1 MIEPIVSTIVTTYN
15 RAPFVTA
22 AIESLSAQTLSEQEI
37 IVVDDGST
45 DQTPE
50 ILAAIR
56 DPRLRIIRHATNR
69 GIPVARNTGLSAAR
83 GRYIAWLDS
92 DDVARPTRLQ
102 KQVSYLEA
110 HPAVSMVGACAGKIN
125 GNGQRRYGAR
135 VPPLRADDV
144 DAFLLFRSAFQ
155 QSSVMGRAHV
165 LKEFSYDEAFPVCED
180 VDVFIRL
187 TANHRIENIASV
199 LIDRRLHPEQAVNRR
214 SDQIRERQGVLARS
228 MLLRLGIEADDI
240 ELALHV
246 RLGNPRRE
254 PFDGPSLLR
263 AEEWLFRLR
272 AENLATRVYDT
283 RSLAMASAIVWVR
296 ACRSALR
303 GTDHGFVI
311 ERLLTS
317 QLTRGLLNS
326 HARSW
331 IVQAGGLTAG
341 FSWMAFLRNAPPP
354 FEGSAQMQQVGCS
367 TTQEIS

>member
-15 RAPFVTA
+15 RAPFLAA

-50 ILAAIR
+50 VLAAIK
-56 DPRLRIIRHATNR
+56 DSRLRVVRHATNR
-69 GIPVARNTGLSAAR
+69 GIPAARNTGLSSAR

-102 KQVSYLEA
+102 KEVSYLEA
-110 HPAVSMVGACAGKIN
+110 HPAVSMVGACAGKMN
-125 GNGQRRYGAR
+125 GNGRRRHGVR
-135 VPPLRADDV
+135 VPPLRADDI

-165 LKEFSYDEAFPVCED
+165 LKDFSYDEAFPVCED
-180 VDVFIRL
+180 VDMFIRL
-187 TANHRIENIASV
+187 TANNRIENMASV
-199 LIDRRLHPEQAVNRR
+199 LIDRRLHPEQAVNQR
-214 SDQIRERQGVLARS
+214 SDQIRERQGALARS
-228 MLLRLGIEADDI
+228 MLLRLGIDVDDA

-254 PFDGPSLLR
+254 PFDRTFLLR
-263 AEEWLFRLR
+263 AEEWLFRL
-272 AENLATRVYDT
+272 AAANLATRVYDP
-283 RSLAMASAIVWVR
+283 RSLAMASAIVWIR
-296 ACRSALR
+296 ACRSAMR
-303 GTDHGFVI
+303 GTDRRLVI

-326 HARSW
+326 HGRSW
-331 IVQAGGLTAG
+331 IVQAGGLNAG
-341 FSWMAFLRNAPPP
+341 L
-354 FEGSAQMQQVGCS
+354 V
-367 TTQEIS
+367 